1 LAGFAGIGRRFQ
13 IYGELTINQQ
23 KVLLIDDYGHHPSEV
38 DATIK
43 AIRNGWPE
51 KRLVVLFQPHRY
63 SRTRDLFDDFVNV
76 LTQVDKLLLLE
87 VYSAGEDSI
96 AGADSRALSRSI
108 RNRGQVDPVFIEHH
122 ESINQIL
129 TEIVEQDDILLTLG
143 AGNVGAIGADIYEQ
157 FEC

>member
-1 LAGFAGIGRRFQ
+1 
-13 IYGELTINQQ
+13 
-23 KVLLIDDYGHHPSEV
+23 LLIDDYGHHPSEV

-43 AIRNGWPE
+43 AIRLGWPE

-87 VYSAGEDSI
+87 VYSAGEDAI
-96 AGADSRALSRSI
+96 VGADSRALSRSI

-122 ESINQIL
+122 EGINQL
-129 TEIVEQDDILLTLG
+129 LKETLEQGDILLTLG
-143 AGNVGAIGADIYEQ
+143 AGNVGAIGAEIYEQ
-157 FEC
+157 FKCQ